1 MIIEFPLFGAGINY
15 FPYEI
20 SVLRIFEPRY
30 LLLIGDCIKDSN
42 TFCVGNSIDTIGE
55 VVSEV
60 KILDHKD
67 ISNAEQVVVV
77 ECINLMK
84 ITNINLDD
92 EYPKAN
98 CENVFDVGL
107 PPTEEELLQ
116 LQNNIKRSIGKM
128 VEQGLDIDLP
138 TFEID
143 TSNRILKLWEL
154 TSKVPMANEV
164 RKSLIE
170 EKEIIKRYEILNTY
184 IKSINDM
191 SF

>member
-1 MIIEFPLFGAGINY
+1 
-15 FPYEI
+15 
-20 SVLRIFEPRY
+20 
-30 LLLIGDCIKDSN
+30 
-42 TFCVGNSIDTIGE
+42 
-55 VVSEV
+55 
-60 KILDHKD
+60 
-67 ISNAEQVVVV
+67 
-77 ECINLMK
+77 
-84 ITNINLDD
+84 
-92 EYPKAN
+92 
-98 CENVFDVGL
+98 
-107 PPTEEELLQ
+107 
-116 LQNNIKRSIGKM
+116 M